1 MARPTAFPR
10 WATGGTAVIAAP
22 TSTEQDVG
30 HIPQTIL
37 TAQLANWLQNLV
49 YQWLVYLDGDR
60 PALTT
65 TTAPAQV
72 TATTVA
78 TIGTDAGAAHAD
90 HVHALPTAAPTALA
104 IGSAQAIGTSASVAR
119 ADHVHAMPAA
129 AAPVQ
134 LTANLANGA
143 GAATTFARADHAHDI
158 PTAAPAALIIGS
170 TQVLGTSA
178 SFARADH
185 VHAMPPA
192 GTPVI
197 VVPGATASSGVAAS
211 FARSDH
217 AHPLANFGIAAG
229 TFCEGNDAR
238 LLVNPAVNGFRLAP
252 TTDDSIP
259 ADGAFTAVNFAPV
272 GGDLIALYTG
282 SAWVLRSA
290 SGVSYTLAGH
300 TAGTPFDVFASW
312 SGSVVVLE
320 AVNWTSAT
328 VRAVALA
335 KQNGV
340 WVKSGDAT
348 RRYLGSVRPRS
359 ATTYRVQRF
368 NAVSTGSVGIDYF
381 NENLR
386 KQTAIQLTD
395 TVANQAYST
404 ATWRQWA
411 ASANAQIDT
420 IAGLPGDPVSIT
432 AMASANT
439 SNTTTTISFPLIGI
453 GVNNATPVGAR
464 TMEGI
469 SRIASAPFDMST
481 ISAAIAVNSTLGVT
495 AYWWL
500 QYGSGNVEFFGINGP
515 AQSGMMA
522 LVSY

>member
-1 MARPTAFPR
+1 
-10 WATGGTAVIAAP
+10 VIAEP
-22 TSTEQDVG
+22 LESEKDVG

-49 YQWLVYLDGDR
+49 YQWLDYLDGDR
-60 PALTT
+60 AALTT
-65 TTAPAQV
+65 TTTPGQV
-72 TATTVA
+72 TATAVA
-78 TIGTDAGAAHAD
+78 AIGTDTKAAHAD
-90 HVHALPTAAPTALA
+90 HVHALPTAAPNALA

-119 ADHVHAMPAA
+119 ADHVHGMPS
-129 AAPVQ
+129 
-134 LTANLANGA
+134 G
-143 GAATTFARADHAHDI
+143 
-158 PTAAPAALIIGS
+158 
-170 TQVLGTSA
+170 
-178 SFARADH
+178 
-185 VHAMPPA
+185 
-192 GTPVI
+192 GTPGSVT
-197 VVPGATASSGVAAS
+197 PGATAASGSSAL

-217 AHPLANFGIAAG
+217 THGIAAFGIAAG

-259 ADGAFTAVNFAPV
+259 ADGAFTAVNLAPV
-272 GGDLIALYTG
+272 AGDLIALYTG
-282 SAWVLRSA
+282 SAWVLRAA

-300 TAGTPFDVFASW
+300 TAGIPFDMFAAW
-312 SGSVVVLE
+312 NGTTVVLE

-328 VRAVALA
+328 SRTPAVALA

-340 WVKSGDAT
+340 WCKSGDTT
-348 RRYLGSVRPRS
+348 RRYLGTVRPRS

-420 IAGLPGDPVSIT
+420 VAGLPGDPVSIT

-481 ISAAIAVNSTLGVT
+481 ISAAVAVNSTLGVT